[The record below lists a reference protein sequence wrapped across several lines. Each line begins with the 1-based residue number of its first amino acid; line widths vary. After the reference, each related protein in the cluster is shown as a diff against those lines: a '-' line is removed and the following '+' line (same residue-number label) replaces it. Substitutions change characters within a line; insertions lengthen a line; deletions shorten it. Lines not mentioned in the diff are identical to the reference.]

1 MAHNSI
7 NIGKRSE
14 LLAQTA
20 LLANGYEVAQPI
32 APEPYDLVARDP
44 ITGSWATFQV
54 KTARVREDRGAVVV
68 VAKRSDGS
76 PYTKNDADF
85 LIGVVG
91 NDVYVFE
98 NTGQG
103 EYWTTPDGI
112 DSRWKRLSLDLIR
125 GGAAV

>member
-32 APEPYDLVARDP
+32 APETYDLVARDP

-54 KTARVREDRGAVVV
+54 KTARIREDRGAAVV

-76 PYTKNDADF
+76 PYTRQDADY

-91 NDVYVFE
+91 NDVFLIE

-103 EYWTTPDGI
+103 EYWTALDGI
-112 DSRWKRLSLDLIR
+112 RWKRLSLDLIR

>member
-1 MAHNSI
+1 MAHESI

-44 ITGSWATFQV
+44 VTGSWATFQV
-54 KTARVREDRGAVVV
+54 KTVRIREDRGAAVV

-76 PYTKNDADF
+76 PYTRQDADY

-91 NDVYVFE
+91 DEVYLIK
-98 NTGQG
+98 NTGQS
-103 EYWTTPDGI
+103 EYWSPI
-112 DSRWKRLSLDLIR
+112 DDIRWERLPLGLIR
-125 GGAAV
+125 GSEAV

>member
-68 VAKRSDGS
+68 VAKRNDGS
-76 PYTKNDADF
+76 PYTPQDADY
-85 LIGVVG
+85 LIGVIG
-91 NDVYVFE
+91 NDVFLIE

-103 EYWTTPDGI
+103 EYWSTPEGI
-112 DSRWKRLSLDLIR
+112 DARWRKLTLDLIR
-125 GGAAV
+125 GGTAV

>member
-1 MAHNSI
+1 MAYNSI

-32 APEPYDLVARDP
+32 APEAYDLVARDP
-44 ITGSWATFQV
+44 ISGSWATFQV

-68 VAKRSDGS
+68 VAKKGDGS
-76 PYTKNDADF
+76 TYKIQDVDY

-91 NDVYVFE
+91 DEVYLIK
-98 NTGQG
+98 NTGQS
-103 EYWTTPDGI
+103 EYWSPI
-112 DSRWKRLSLDLIR
+112 DDIRWERLPLGLIR
-125 GGAAV
+125 GSEAV

>member
-91 NDVYVFE
+91 SDVYVFE